1 MHVVAPWLQCR
12 ASLGQERQST
22 TPQLSDH
29 EKFSRQ
35 KRSNAS
41 CLGVGREQTGKVWHA
56 YCLSGVKQVEGGMAA
71 VVVPICPMERV
82 WLDPRRIGLLYAQ
95 LGGAEVQAILD
106 RAMIE
111 LVTTRDELQ
120 TQYHEQDAGGLTRN
134 LRRLR
139 RIAEHLGLQSLVTIA
154 QDVADCAERA
164 DQIAFAATWA
174 RLNRSIDRAVAGA
187 WESCRS

>member
-1 MHVVAPWLQCR
+1 
-12 ASLGQERQST
+12 
-22 TPQLSDH
+22 
-29 EKFSRQ
+29 
-35 KRSNAS
+35 
-41 CLGVGREQTGKVWHA
+41 
-56 YCLSGVKQVEGGMAA
+56 MAA

-120 TQYHEQDAGGLTRN
+120 TQYHAQDAGGLTRN

-164 DQIAFAATWA
+164 DQTAFAATWA